1 MKFLIVVLA
10 MFAMVAAYP
19 ERERRSVWGW
29 PAVAPAAAVIG
40 PKAIPAAV
48 IGPNAGAA
56 VVSAAAPAVIAAH
69 VPAAAVVAPG
79 AVVAPH
85 IW

>member
-1 MKFLIVVLA
+1 MHRILMSFQIVVLA

-29 PAVAPAAAVIG
+29 PAVAPLAPAAAVIG

-56 VVSAAAPAVIAAH
+56 VVSAAAPAVIAAR
-69 VPAAAVVAPG
+69 VPGKQPV
-79 AVVAPH
+79 
-85 IW
+85 